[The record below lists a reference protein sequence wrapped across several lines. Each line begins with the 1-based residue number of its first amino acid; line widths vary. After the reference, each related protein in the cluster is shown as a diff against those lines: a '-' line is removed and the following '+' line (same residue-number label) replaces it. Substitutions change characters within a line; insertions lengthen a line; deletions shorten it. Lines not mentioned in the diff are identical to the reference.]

1 MIAPRAFWVHGRP
14 RPHAEMQYVSRS
26 DNRAS
31 RRSHPHAE
39 TAGWWR
45 LSISSGIHHVPWG

>member
-39 TAGWWR
+39 TAG
-45 LSISSGIHHVPWG
+45 